1 MPKPAKKRTP
11 FAENLATARKAKGL
25 SQRELA
31 KIVKVSPRVIALY
44 ETIIKN
50 PTPEIVVRLAK
61 TLDVSI
67 DELMGHK
74 PVKEKEA
81 IPRNIIKKARMLAE
95 LSPSDQKT
103 VLGLVDVLHVKKKS
117 RDGNLAK

>member
-1 MPKPAKKRTP
+1 MPKAATKRSP

-31 KIVKVSPRVIALY
+31 KLVNVSPRVIALY
-44 ETIIKN
+44 ETVIKN
-50 PTPEIVVRLAK
+50 PTPEVVVRLAK

-74 PVKEKEA
+74 PVKVKEELNRKIA
-81 IPRNIIKKARMLAE
+81 RNVRLLEELDPAAQKMVVRMIK
-95 LSPSDQKT
+95 S
-103 VLGLVDVLHVKKKS
+103 LHPHRK
-117 RDGNLAK
+117 